1 MRLKSKK
8 QRIQI
13 FSSANSTKNSKLEI
27 EKPLEIEEKNQDLD
41 MKNENS
47 CKVLFEQLSNN
58 DKIESLQK
66 SIKQS
71 DIIEADNTEKLL
83 NEINELKIEGEEE
96 EEEK

>member
-83 NEINELKIEGEEE
+83 NEINELKIEGDEE